1 MRACDPGCASL
12 IRAAWLS
19 GQLGGRGGEQI
30 ARGFLPRDRA
40 FQSRSR
46 VARIRPQAASGGIPL
61 RARWLAGAGSRM
73 RFAYPG
79 YVVIWPVRWTRRRTG
94 RARFPAAESR
104 LPVAEAG

>member
-1 MRACDPGCASL
+1 MRFAYPGYGL
-12 IRAAWLS
+12 RATWLS
-19 GQLGGRGGEQI
+19 GQFGGRGGEQI
-30 ARGFLPRDRA
+30 PRGFLRWDRA
-40 FQSRSR
+40 FQLQSRSR

-104 LPVAEAG
+104 LPVA